1 MRQMAFEPIQTTWG
15 DLVTV
20 KQGKYVAKS
29 DLASSRSEDTPVP
42 TVGANGVLGY
52 VPKASYQRRVPLVT
66 CRGSNCGLIQYPL
79 EPVWVNNNAMALDA
93 GTDEENSFIYYL
105 ALNTDFN
112 DVVSGSAQP
121 QITAGPLKSKAV
133 SVPPREYWPTIA
145 ATLGALDD
153 KIESNRRAIG
163 ALEAL
168 GEAILERALKLDAYG
183 FPAYSPDLRVGDMV
197 SVLETGSR
205 PKGGV
210 SAATVGIVSLGAESI
225 QSAGVMST
233 TAFKRVP
240 RDFADSMRRGK
251 LVDGDVLV
259 YKDGGSPGNFVPHV
273 SAFGYGFP
281 VVEATINEHV
291 YRVRAIEGVSQ
302 GLLYW
307 LLRSSWMDGEM
318 RKRGTGVAIP
328 GLNSSNFK
336 DLPWP
341 VLSKALVQNL
351 NASLSPLLVRML
363 KYGTESRRLAA
374 LRDAL
379 LPELLSGRIRAADVE
394 TAP

>member
-1 MRQMAFEPIQTTWG
+1 MRQLAFEPIQTTWG

-133 SVPPREYWPTIA
+133 SVPPREYWRGIA

-153 KIESNRRAIG
+153 KIESNRRQRSLLRQLGQCEYEAATFSESKSVQLSELTVSIARG
-163 ALEAL
+163 VAPKYADADLEAPRVINQKCIRDGWVSLQPSRRMVDRAVRVEKRASSGDILVNSTGTGTL
-168 GEAILERALKLDAYG
+168 GRVARWHIGDIFVDGHVSVVKPNTDEIPPTVL
-183 FPAYSPDLRVGDMV
+183 AYSLLGRESDIEDLA
-197 SVLETGSR
+197 TGS
-205 PKGGV
+205 
-210 SAATVGIVSLGAESI
+210 
-225 QSAGVMST
+225 
-233 TAFKRVP
+233 
-240 RDFADSMRRGK
+240 
-251 LVDGDVLV
+251 
-259 YKDGGSPGNFVPHV
+259 
-273 SAFGYGFP
+273 
-281 VVEATINEHV
+281 
-291 YRVRAIEGVSQ
+291 
-302 GLLYW
+302 
-307 LLRSSWMDGEM
+307 
-318 RKRGTGVAIP
+318 TG
-328 GLNSSNFK
+328 
-336 DLPWP
+336 
-341 VLSKALVQNL
+341 QTE
-351 NASLSPLLVRML
+351 LSPSRLAELLV
-363 KYGTESRRLAA
+363 KIPAAADFSRLEDLLISIENRCDQLAEEIQRLAA

-379 LPELLSGRIRAADVE
+379 LPELLSGRIRAAGVKI
-394 TAP
+394 TP

>member
-1 MRQMAFEPIQTTWG
+1 MRQLAFEPIQTTWG

-133 SVPPREYWPTIA
+133 SVPPREYWRGIA

-153 KIESNRRAIG
+153 KIESNRRAIDILDRIMSTRVG
-163 ALEAL
+163 NYLAHADIGQLRALESL
-168 GEAILERALKLDAYG
+168 GTLVTGKTPSTKDKGNFGGSIPFVTISELSAHHIVQQSARTLSNAGAELVKGAVVPAGSIAI
-183 FPAYSPDLRVGDMV
+183 SCI
-197 SVLETGSR
+197 
-205 PKGGV
+205 
-210 SAATVGIVSLGAESI
+210 ATVGECGII
-225 QSAGVMST
+225 
-233 TAFKRVP
+233 
-240 RDFADSMRRGK
+240 
-251 LVDGDVLV
+251 
-259 YKDGGSPGNFVPHV
+259 
-273 SAFGYGFP
+273 
-281 VVEATINEHV
+281 
-291 YRVRAIEGVSQ
+291 
-302 GLLYW
+302 
-307 LLRSSWMDGEM
+307 
-318 RKRGTGVAIP
+318 
-328 GLNSSNFK
+328 
-336 DLPWP
+336 
-341 VLSKALVQNL
+341 
-351 NASLSPLLVRML
+351 
-363 KYGTESRRLAA
+363 GTESVTNQQINTLIPNLSVINTGFAYYLFRSLKPELLAA
-374 LRDAL
+374 GGGGSVYTNVSKGRLSKIKVAVPSLNEQEMLVPAEFMAEMLHLQEESQQLSTLRDSL
-379 LPELLSGRIRAADVE
+379 LPELLSGCIRAADVE
-394 TAP
+394 VA